1 MPHLV
6 ITGASAG
13 IGTATAELF
22 QKNGFDVVNLSRRPC
37 PLSGVK
43 NIACDLSQPDF
54 IPAIQSELSDA
65 LEGSKQIALIHNAAL
80 LINDNIAS
88 TDSAQ
93 LRRVLEIN
101 IVAASSL
108 NQLLIPRMGE
118 GSSVIYVGSTLGE
131 KAVPNSFTYATS
143 KHAVIGMM
151 RATCQDLAGSGI
163 HTACINPGFTNT
175 EMLRDHVPA
184 DVMPQIAVMSA
195 FERLIEPE
203 EIATALLFAVQ
214 NPVIN
219 GAAINANLGQIER

>member
-13 IGTATAELF
+13 IGAATAELF
-22 QKNGFDVVNLSRRPC
+22 QKNDFDVVNLSRKPC
-37 PLSGVK
+37 PVAGVTHIK
-43 NIACDLSQPDF
+43 CDLSQPDF
-54 IPAIQSELSDA
+54 VNSIRDDLINA
-65 LEGSKQIALIHNAAL
+65 LGDSTQITLIHNAAL

-88 TDSAQ
+88 TESEQ

-101 IVAASSL
+101 VVAASSL
-108 NQLLIPRMGE
+108 NQILIPRMSS
-118 GSSVIYVGSTLGE
+118 GSSVLYVGSTLGE

-151 RATCQDLAGSGI
+151 HATCQDLAGSGV

-175 EMLRDHVPA
+175 EMLREHVPA
-184 DVMPQIAVMSA
+184 DVMPQIAAMSA

-203 EIATALLFAVQ
+203 EIATALLFAAQ
-214 NPVIN
+214 NPVLN

>member
-1 MPHLV
+1 MRHLV

-13 IGTATAELF
+13 IGAATAELF
-22 QKNGFDVVNLSRRPC
+22 KKNDFDVVNLSRKPC
-37 PLSGVK
+37 PVAGVTHIK
-43 NIACDLSQPDF
+43 CDLSQPDF
-54 IPAIQSELSDA
+54 VHSIQDDLIKA
-65 LEGSKQIALIHNAAL
+65 LGDSTQITLIHNAAL

-88 TDSAQ
+88 TESEQ

-101 IVAASSL
+101 VVAASSL
-108 NQLLIPRMGE
+108 NQILIPRMSS
-118 GSSVIYVGSTLGE
+118 GSSVLYVGSTLGE

-151 RATCQDLAGSGI
+151 HATCQDLAGSGV

-175 EMLRDHVPA
+175 EMLREHVPA
-184 DVMPQIAVMSA
+184 DVMPQIAAMSA

-203 EIATALLFAVQ
+203 EIATALLFAAQ
-214 NPVIN
+214 NPVLN

>member
-13 IGTATAELF
+13 IGAATAELF
-22 QKNGFDVVNLSRRPC
+22 KKNDFDVVNLSRKPC
-37 PLSGVK
+37 PVAGVTHIK
-43 NIACDLSQPDF
+43 CDLSQPDF
-54 IPAIQSELSDA
+54 GHSIQDELINA
-65 LEGSKQIALIHNAAL
+65 LGDSTQITLIHNAAL

-88 TDSAQ
+88 TESEQ

-101 IVAASSL
+101 VVAASSL
-108 NQLLIPRMGE
+108 NQILIPRMSS
-118 GSSVIYVGSTLGE
+118 GSSVLYVGSTLGE

-151 RATCQDLAGSGI
+151 RATCQDLAGSGV

-175 EMLRDHVPA
+175 EMLREHVPA
-184 DVMPQIAVMSA
+184 DVMPQIAAMSA

-203 EIATALLFAVQ
+203 EIATALLFAAQ
-214 NPVIN
+214 NPVLN
-219 GAAINANLGQIER
+219 GAAIDANLGQIER

>member
-13 IGTATAELF
+13 IGAATAELF
-22 QKNGFDVVNLSRRPC
+22 KKNDFDVVNLSRKPC
-37 PLSGVK
+37 PVAGVTHIK
-43 NIACDLSQPDF
+43 SDLSQPDF
-54 IPAIQSELSDA
+54 VYSIRDELINA
-65 LEGSKQIALIHNAAL
+65 LGDSTQITLIHNAAL

-88 TDSAQ
+88 TESEQ

-101 IVAASSL
+101 VVAASSL
-108 NQLLIPRMGE
+108 NQILIPRMSS
-118 GSSVIYVGSTLGE
+118 GSSVLYVGSTLGE

-151 RATCQDLAGSGI
+151 QATCQDLAGSGV

-175 EMLRDHVPA
+175 EMLREHVPA
-184 DVMPQIAVMSA
+184 DVMPQIAAMSA

-203 EIATALLFAVQ
+203 EIATALLFAAQ
-214 NPVIN
+214 NPVLN

>member
-13 IGTATAELF
+13 IGAATAELF
-22 QKNGFDVVNLSRRPC
+22 QNNGFDIVNLSRKPC
-37 PLSGVK
+37 PVTGVT
-43 NIACDLSQPDF
+43 NIRCDLSELDF
-54 IPAIQSELSDA
+54 IQAIQDELYNA
-65 LEGSKQIALIHNAAL
+65 LGDSTQITLIHNAAL

-88 TDSAQ
+88 TDSEQ

-101 IVAASSL
+101 VVAASSL
-108 NQLLIPRMGE
+108 NQILIPRMGT
-118 GSSVIYVGSTLGE
+118 GSSVLYVGSTLGE

-151 RATCQDLAGSGI
+151 HATCQDLAGSGV
-163 HTACINPGFTNT
+163 HTVCINPGFTNT
-175 EMLRDHVPA
+175 EMLREHVPA
-184 DVMPQIAVMSA
+184 DVMPQIAAMSA

-203 EIATALLFAVQ
+203 EIAAALLFAAQ
-214 NPVIN
+214 NPVLN

>member
-13 IGTATAELF
+13 IGAATAELF
-22 QKNGFDVVNLSRRPC
+22 KKNDFDVVNLSRKPC
-37 PLSGVK
+37 PVAGVTH
-43 NIACDLSQPDF
+43 IECDLSRPDF
-54 IPAIQSELSDA
+54 VHSIRDDLINA
-65 LEGSKQIALIHNAAL
+65 LGDSAQITLIHNAAL
-80 LINDNIAS
+80 LINDNIANTES
-88 TDSAQ
+88 EQ

-101 IVAASSL
+101 VVAASSL
-108 NQLLIPRMGE
+108 NQILIPRMSS
-118 GSSVIYVGSTLGE
+118 GSSVLYVGSTLGE

-151 RATCQDLAGSGI
+151 HATCQDLAGSGV

-175 EMLRDHVPA
+175 EMLREHVPA
-184 DVMPQIAVMSA
+184 DVMPQIAAMSA

-203 EIATALLFAVQ
+203 EIATALLFAAQ
-214 NPVIN
+214 NPVLN

>member
-13 IGTATAELF
+13 IGAATAELF
-22 QKNGFDVVNLSRRPC
+22 QNNGFDIVNLSRKPC
-37 PLSGVK
+37 PVAGVT
-43 NIACDLSQPDF
+43 NIPCDLLESDF
-54 IPAIQSELSDA
+54 IQAIQDDLYNA
-65 LEGSKQIALIHNAAL
+65 LRDSAQITLIHNAAL

-88 TDSAQ
+88 TDSEQ

-101 IVAASSL
+101 VVAASSL
-108 NQLLIPRMGE
+108 NQILIPRMGT
-118 GSSVIYVGSTLGE
+118 GSSVLYVGSTLGE

-151 RATCQDLAGSGI
+151 RATCQDLASSGV
-163 HTACINPGFTNT
+163 HTVCINPGFTNT
-175 EMLRDHVPA
+175 EMLREHVPA
-184 DVMPQIAVMSA
+184 DVMPQIAAMSA

-203 EIATALLFAVQ
+203 EIATALLFAAQ
-214 NPVIN
+214 NPVLN

>member
-13 IGTATAELF
+13 IGAATAELF
-22 QKNGFDVVNLSRRPC
+22 QKNDFDVVNLSRKPC
-37 PLSGVK
+37 PVAGVTHIK
-43 NIACDLSQPDF
+43 CDLSQPDF
-54 IPAIQSELSDA
+54 VHSIQDDLIKA
-65 LEGSKQIALIHNAAL
+65 LGDSTQITLIHNAAL

-88 TDSAQ
+88 TESEQ

-101 IVAASSL
+101 VVAASSL
-108 NQLLIPRMGE
+108 NQILIPRMSS
-118 GSSVIYVGSTLGE
+118 GSSVLYVGSTLGE

-151 RATCQDLAGSGI
+151 HATCQDLAGSGV

-175 EMLRDHVPA
+175 EMLREHVPA
-184 DVMPQIAVMSA
+184 DVMPQIAAMSA

-203 EIATALLFAVQ
+203 EIATALLFAAQ
-214 NPVIN
+214 NPVLN

>member
-13 IGTATAELF
+13 IGAATAELF
-22 QKNGFDVVNLSRRPC
+22 QNNGFDIVNLSRKPC
-37 PLSGVK
+37 PVAGVT
-43 NIACDLSQPDF
+43 NIPCDLAQPDL
-54 IPAIQSELSDA
+54 IQKIQNDLLNA
-65 LEGSKQIALIHNAAL
+65 LGDSAQIALIHNAAL

-88 TDSAQ
+88 TDSEQ

-101 IVAASSL
+101 VVAASSL
-108 NQLLIPRMGE
+108 NQLLIPRMGA
-118 GSSVIYVGSTLGE
+118 GSSVLYVGSTLGE

-151 RATCQDLAGSGI
+151 RATCQDLAGSGV
-163 HTACINPGFTNT
+163 HTVCINPGFTNT
-175 EMLRDHVPA
+175 EMLREHVPA
-184 DVMPQIAVMSA
+184 DVMPQIAAMSA

-203 EIATALLFAVQ
+203 EIATALLFAAQ
-214 NPVIN
+214 NPVLN

>member
-184 DVMPQIAVMSA
+184 DVMPQIAAMSA

>member
-13 IGTATAELF
+13 IGAATAELF
-22 QKNGFDVVNLSRRPC
+22 QNNGFDIVNLSRKPC
-37 PLSGVK
+37 PVTGVT
-43 NIACDLSQPDF
+43 NIPCDLSKPDF
-54 IPAIQSELSDA
+54 IQAIQNDLFNA
-65 LEGSKQIALIHNAAL
+65 LDDSAQITLIHNAAL

-88 TDSAQ
+88 TDSEQ

-101 IVAASSL
+101 VVAASSL
-108 NQLLIPRMGE
+108 NQILIPRMGA
-118 GSSVIYVGSTLGE
+118 GSSVLYVGSTLGE

-151 RATCQDLAGSGI
+151 RATCQDLAGSGV
-163 HTACINPGFTNT
+163 HTVCINPGFTNT
-175 EMLRDHVPA
+175 EMLREHVPA
-184 DVMPQIAVMSA
+184 DVMPQIAGMSA

-203 EIATALLFAVQ
+203 EIAAAMLFAAQ
-214 NPVIN
+214 NPVLN

>member
-13 IGTATAELF
+13 IGAATAELF
-22 QKNGFDVVNLSRRPC
+22 QNNGFDIVNLSRKPC
-37 PLSGVK
+37 PVAGVT
-43 NIACDLSQPDF
+43 NIPCDLAQQDF
-54 IPAIQSELSDA
+54 IQKIENDLLNA
-65 LEGSKQIALIHNAAL
+65 LGDSAQIALIHNAAL

-88 TDSAQ
+88 TDSEQ

-101 IVAASSL
+101 VVAASSL
-108 NQLLIPRMGE
+108 NQLLIPRMGA
-118 GSSVIYVGSTLGE
+118 GSSVLYVGSTLGE

-151 RATCQDLAGSGI
+151 HATCQDLAGSGV
-163 HTACINPGFTNT
+163 HTVCINPGFTNT
-175 EMLRDHVPA
+175 EMLREHVPA
-184 DVMPQIAVMSA
+184 DVMPQIAAMSA

-203 EIATALLFAVQ
+203 EIATALLFAAQ
-214 NPVIN
+214 NPVLN

>member
-13 IGTATAELF
+13 IGAATAELF
-22 QKNGFDVVNLSRRPC
+22 KKNDFDVVNLSRKPC
-37 PLSGVK
+37 PVAGVTHIK
-43 NIACDLSQPDF
+43 CDLSQPDF
-54 IPAIQSELSDA
+54 VHSIQDDLINAVGDST
-65 LEGSKQIALIHNAAL
+65 QITLIHNAAL

-88 TDSAQ
+88 TESEQ

-101 IVAASSL
+101 VVAASSL
-108 NQLLIPRMGE
+108 NQILIPRMSS
-118 GSSVIYVGSTLGE
+118 GSSVLYVGSTLGE

-151 RATCQDLAGSGI
+151 HATCQDLAGSGV

-175 EMLRDHVPA
+175 EMLREHVSA
-184 DVMPQIAVMSA
+184 DVMPQIAAMSA

-203 EIATALLFAVQ
+203 EIATALLFAAQ
-214 NPVIN
+214 NPVLN

>member
-13 IGTATAELF
+13 IGAATAELF
-22 QKNGFDVVNLSRRPC
+22 QNNGFDIVNLSRKPC
-37 PLSGVK
+37 PVAGVT
-43 NIACDLSQPDF
+43 NIPCDLSESDF
-54 IPAIQSELSDA
+54 IQAIQDDLYNA
-65 LEGSKQIALIHNAAL
+65 LRDSAQITLIHNAAL

-88 TDSAQ
+88 TDSEQ

-101 IVAASSL
+101 VVAASSL
-108 NQLLIPRMGE
+108 NQILIPRMGT
-118 GSSVIYVGSTLGE
+118 GSSVLYVGSTLGE

-151 RATCQDLAGSGI
+151 RATCQDLAGSGV
-163 HTACINPGFTNT
+163 HTVCINPGFTNT
-175 EMLRDHVPA
+175 EMLREHVPA
-184 DVMPQIAVMSA
+184 DVMPQIAAMSA

-203 EIATALLFAVQ
+203 EIATALLFAAQ
-214 NPVIN
+214 NPVLN

>member
-13 IGTATAELF
+13 IGAATADLF
-22 QKNGFDVVNLSRRPC
+22 QANGFSVVNLSRRPC
-37 PLSGVK
+37 PVEGVV
-43 NIACDLSQPDF
+43 NISCDLSEPNFAESIGQD
-54 IPAIQSELSDA
+54 LDDA
-65 LEGSKQIALIHNAAL
+65 LAGAQQITLIHNAAL
-80 LINDNIAS
+80 LINDNIADTS
-88 TDSAQ
+88 SEQ

-108 NQLLIPRMGE
+108 NQILIPKMAA
-118 GSSVIYVGSTLGE
+118 GSGVLYVGSTLGE

-151 RATCQDLAGSGI
+151 RATCQDLAGSGV
-163 HTACINPGFTNT
+163 HTVCINPGFTNT
-175 EMLRDHVPA
+175 EMLREHVPA
-184 DVMPQIAVMSA
+184 DVMPQIAAMSA

-203 EIATALLFAVQ
+203 EIATALLFAAQ
-214 NPVIN
+214 NPVLN

>member
-65 LEGSKQIALIHNAAL
+65 LEGSNQIALIHNAAL

-184 DVMPQIAVMSA
+184 DVMPQIAAMSA